1 MPCFLAPGEKR
12 LAVAAAFAV
21 ALLCFFYAVVLA
33 VSLLTLPSPTHQ
45 IRDPWFTL
53 MESLIIAIAPAMV
66 VLTIGLHSWAPLR
79 LKPFALTAGVFMGM
93 CAAVT
98 CTVHFGI
105 LTLARQPSF
114 AQSEWAPMVFSFQW
128 PSVAYALDIVAWDFF
143 FAIPACFAAA
153 SIDGAGLAGAAR
165 KLLYVSGALAFAG
178 LAGIPLANMQVRNI
192 GIIGY
197 AVLFP
202 VAAALLGVN
211 ADLILTHFPA

>member
-1 MPCFLAPGEKR
+1 MKP
-12 LAVAAAFAV
+12 AAA
-21 ALLCFFYAVVLA
+21 
-33 VSLLTLPSPTHQ
+33 H
-45 IRDPWFTL
+45 
-53 MESLIIAIAPAMV
+53 
-66 VLTIGLHSWAPLR
+66 
-79 LKPFALTAGVFMGM
+79 VFMGM

-105 LTLARQPSF
+105 LTLSRQPLF

-143 FAIPACFAAA
+143 FPIAACFAAA

-165 KLLYVSGALAFAG
+165 KLLYVSGRRALAFAG

-202 VAAALLGVN
+202 VAAALLGKVFVG
-211 ADLILTHFPA
+211 AKIEG